1 MSEISNKKNVREDEI
16 DLLELLRRMGNVL
29 NRGFN
34 ALIRAFLISV
44 VFLLKRWLPLGL
56 SILIGVGVSYLM
68 KNSSS
73 SFYTSDIVFRN
84 NLMQLDEK
92 TSRDISGTTAEMI
105 SKINK
110 LHTFCAEGNFNALS
124 AALSIHPD
132 SVKDITYISA
142 FWIIDLNRDGL
153 PDFVDYKGNHNVYD
167 TVNVRLYNSFD
178 VRMKIKNSMD
188 LNKIRDGIVR
198 YIENDHNYQ
207 QRNILRLRQNHEL
220 LSRVNYDIKQLD
232 SLQKVKYFEET
243 RNMKPGNGG
252 QIIFMQEM
260 KTQLVY
266 ADIYFLYDKKKD
278 LEKESDLYKEIIA
291 IISDFSMPTI
301 RENGLMFY
309 GREIIPLFFVI
320 TLIVLIFLANLKNI
334 QELFKKY

>member
-34 ALIRAFLISV
+34 GLIKAFLIST

-56 SILIGVGVSYLM
+56 SILTGLGVSYLM

-84 NLMQLDEK
+84 NLVQLDEK
-92 TSRDISGTTAEMI
+92 TSRDVSGTTAEMI

-110 LHTFCAEGNFNALS
+110 LHTFCMENNLVALS
-124 AALSIHPD
+124 TALSIHPD
-132 SVKDITYISA
+132 SVKHISDISA
-142 FWIIDLNRDGL
+142 FWIIDLNRDGT
-153 PDFVDYKGNHNVYD
+153 PDYVDYKGNHNVYD
-167 TVNVRLYNSFD
+167 TINVRLYNSFD
-178 VRMKIKNSMD
+178 VRVKIKTSMD
-188 LNKIRDGIVR
+188 LSRIRDGIIR
-198 YIENDHNYQ
+198 YIENDPTYQ
-207 QRNILRLRQNHEL
+207 QRNILRLKQNHEL
-220 LSRVNYDIKQLD
+220 LTRLNYDIKQLD

-266 ADIYFLYDKKKD
+266 SDIDFLYDKKQN
-278 LEKESDLYKEIIA
+278 LEKESDLYK
-291 IISDFSMPTI
+291 
-301 RENGLMFY
+301 
-309 GREIIPLFFVI
+309 
-320 TLIVLIFLANLKNI
+320 
-334 QELFKKY
+334 